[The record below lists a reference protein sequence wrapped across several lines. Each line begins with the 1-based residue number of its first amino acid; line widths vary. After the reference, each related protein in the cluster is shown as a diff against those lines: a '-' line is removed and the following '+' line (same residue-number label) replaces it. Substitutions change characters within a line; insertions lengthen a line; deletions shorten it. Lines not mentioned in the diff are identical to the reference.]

1 MKTVMEVP
9 TEWTCEKAE
18 MICTMEEATQVKST
32 GNEKLS
38 MIQQQPKWKLHWK
51 AGVAI
56 KVKFVLGVSTRTKY
70 EMKSVI

>member
-32 GNEKLS
+32 GNENY
-38 MIQQQPKWKLHWK
+38 P
-51 AGVAI
+51 
-56 KVKFVLGVSTRTKY
+56 
-70 EMKSVI
+70 